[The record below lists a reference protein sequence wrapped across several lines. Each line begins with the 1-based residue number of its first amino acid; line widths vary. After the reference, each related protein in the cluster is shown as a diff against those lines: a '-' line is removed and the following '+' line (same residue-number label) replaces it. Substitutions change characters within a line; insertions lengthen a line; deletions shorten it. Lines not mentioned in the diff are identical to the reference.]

1 MSNPLGGLVLPRDQ
15 EARTRVT
22 AIAVVLS
29 LVAGLVGLAFV
40 AAAPAHAA
48 TTNVSIKNFS
58 FNPQDVTISVGD
70 TVHWS
75 NDETDGTVHSVTADD
90 GSFTQDLNPG
100 DTFSHTFGQAGTF
113 GVHCR
118 FHTYI
123 TGTITVNSGG
133 SSSSTTSTTA
143 APSTTSTT
151 APSTTSTTTPSSTT
165 STTVPSSTTS
175 TTAPDTTST
184 TTPDAT
190 TSTTAPDSTTST
202 TAPPSSSPST
212 TSTTAPQDDSIL
224 GGSVIPPVDG
234 ALTGV
239 FDALHSA
246 LVSVDDALAGGS

>member
-133 SSSSTTSTTA
+133 SSSTTSTTA